1 MIKQGSFIRLFMLI
15 VMASMLWSCEDEFK
29 GRTEINREYEFFP
42 LSLGKTWEYAYDST
56 VYLSGGTNVVKNSGL
71 MLWSISDT
79 TETGQFELLKSV
91 KSKASDAYV
100 PNRLERVYID
110 DNRLIMTDQNVRFI
124 NLVFP
129 PLLNTRWDGN
139 IFFNDQI
146 ITFIGGDPFMIY
158 DGWDYEITT
167 RDTTMTINGV
177 VYNNVLKVS
186 QTDTENA
193 IERRLSEEYYAK
205 NVGLIYKK
213 LMILD
218 SQKISSNLPW
228 EQKAE
233 SGLIFTLSLIK

>member
-1 MIKQGSFIRLFMLI
+1 M

-29 GRTEINREYEFFP
+29 GGTEINREYEFFP

-56 VYLSGGTNVVKNSGL
+56 VYLSGGTNVVKHSGL
-71 MLWSISDT
+71 MLWSIYDT
-79 TETGQFELLKSV
+79 TETGQYELLKSI

-100 PNRLERVYID
+100 PNRLERVFID
-110 DNRLIMTDQNVRFI
+110 DNRLVMTDQNVRFI

-129 PLLNTRWDGN
+129 PLLNTKWDGN
-139 IFFNDQI
+139 ILFNDQI

-177 VYNNVLKVS
+177 IYTNVLKVS

>member
-1 MIKQGSFIRLFMLI
+1 
-15 VMASMLWSCEDEFK
+15 
-29 GRTEINREYEFFP
+29 
-42 LSLGKTWEYAYDST
+42 
-56 VYLSGGTNVVKNSGL
+56 
-71 MLWSISDT
+71 MLWSINDS
-79 TETGQFELLKSV
+79 TETGQFELLKSI
-91 KSKASDAYV
+91 KSKASDSYV

-110 DNRLIMTDQNVRFI
+110 DDRLIMTDQNVRFI

-129 PLLNTRWDGN
+129 PLLNSRWDGN

-158 DGWDYEITT
+158 DGWDYEITKK
-167 RDTTMTINGV
+167 DTTMTVNGV
-177 VYNNVLKVS
+177 EYNNVLKVS